1 MTETGTKERRFRT
14 LPPTVLSEG
23 AQFSGLVVLPESAR
37 IDGFVTGE
45 VIGAKLV
52 WIGRNARVV
61 ARIEAEEV
69 VVEGRV
75 EGAIRARDRVDVTST
90 ARVEGDIETP
100 RLILADGSCLRG
112 RCRAGDAAAPPSSTR
127 GSS

>member
-1 MTETGTKERRFRT
+1 MTETGTKARRFRT

-52 WIGRNARVV
+52 WIGKSARVV

-75 EGAIRARDRVDVTST
+75 KGAIRARDRVDVTST
-90 ARVEGDIETP
+90 ARVEGDIQTP

>member
-1 MTETGTKERRFRT
+1 MTETGAKARRFRT

-23 AQFSGLVVLPESAR
+23 AQFSGLVVLPEPAR

-45 VIGAKLV
+45 VIGEKLV
-52 WIGRNARVV
+52 WIGRSARVV

-69 VVEGRV
+69 VVEGQV

-90 ARVEGDIETP
+90 ARVEGDIQTP
-100 RLILADGSCLRG
+100 RLTLADGSCLRG
-112 RCRAGDAAAPPSSTR
+112 RCRASDATVPPSSTR
-127 GSS
+127 DSS